1 MNKQDSLFPAN
12 VELVKLEEN
21 TDIKPFESEDHDLN
35 DFLLN
40 DAKNYLK
47 SLFAVTYIYQ
57 TKDETV
63 AFFCLSNDNLT
74 KDEEEKSVWNKVN
87 RAIPNAKRR
96 KTYPAVKIGRLAV
109 SKKHAGLGIGRL
121 IIGTV
126 INMYL
131 VNQQAGCRFV
141 TVDAYRNATPFYE
154 KNGFKYLTNKDE
166 KEDTRAM
173 YLDLKSN

>member
-1 MNKQDSLFPAN
+1 MVKKYRNVSNVIDMQETFFPTN
-12 VELVKLEEN
+12 LELVRLEEN
-21 TDIKPFESEDHDLN
+21 TEIKSFESEDQDLN

-40 DAKNYLK
+40 DAKKYLN

-74 KDEEEKSVWNKVN
+74 KDEEEKSAWNKVN
-87 RAIPNAKRR
+87 RTIPNEKRR

-109 SKKHAGLGIGRL
+109 SKTYTGLGIGKR
-121 IIGTV
+121 IIETV

-154 KNGFKYLTNKDE
+154 KN
-166 KEDTRAM
+166 
-173 YLDLKSN
+173 DLNI